1 MLLEKFVKEGD
12 IVTLKLTSGEE
23 LITRFEEEGPDFIK
37 VSKPLAL
44 VAGGKSLGMIPWV
57 FLASTDSFKI
67 NKHSIS
73 MGPVLSKLDAAQQY
87 LEGTTGIALS

>member
-12 IVTLKLTSGEE
+12 IVTLKLINGEE
-23 LITRFEEEGPDFIK
+23 LITRFDEEGPDYVK
-37 VSKPLAL
+37 VTKPLAL
-44 VAGGKSLGMIPWV
+44 VAGGKSLGMIPWI
-57 FLASTDSFKI
+57 FLASSDSFKI
-67 NKHSIS
+67 NKQSII